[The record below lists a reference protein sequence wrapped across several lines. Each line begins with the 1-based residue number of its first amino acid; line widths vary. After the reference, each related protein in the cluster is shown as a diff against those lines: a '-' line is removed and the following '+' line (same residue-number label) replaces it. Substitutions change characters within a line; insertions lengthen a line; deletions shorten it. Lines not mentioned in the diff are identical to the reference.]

1 MFRIHFPCFDPS
13 KPVLPLAA
21 ACGLGS
27 QGLSEGVSAR
37 RFETLNAEARK
48 SFQATAIAEAQVV
61 FYPHCFD
68 GSEETQRCAQL
79 AREHDL
85 PCVFVKHGDDPG
97 DVQIDYGTIFYES
110 LFASRRKENEHV
122 IPPFVDDPLQTTR
135 AVLAI
140 REKNARPLVGFC
152 GFIGSPLAF
161 PIYRAIRPE
170 KLTGLLLRR
179 RAIRALQR
187 SKECGTAFI
196 LRRQYWGGALGLTE
210 RRMKAIAAKVFGA
223 SSARIDLRRNLEMES
238 RVHEE
243 FVRNI
248 METDYTLCVRGAG
261 NYSYRFYEVL
271 AAGRIPVFVNT
282 DCELPFADRIDW
294 KRHCV
299 WVEGD
304 SLDRIGEAV
313 AAFHASIP
321 AARFRD
327 LQQENRQ
334 LYETYF
340 TPVNYYRT
348 MLGELV
354 REPIGKP

>member
-1 MFRIHFPCFDPS
+1 MFRIHFPFFDPF

-21 ACGLGS
+21 ACGLGH
-27 QGLSEGVSAR
+27 QAPAEGVSAR
-37 RFETLNAEARK
+37 RFEKLNSEGGM
-48 SFQATAIAEAQVV
+48 SFQAAAIQEAQVV

-68 GSEETQRCAQL
+68 ASDDAKRCAEL

-97 DVQIDYGTIFYES
+97 DLQIDYGTIFYES

-122 IPPFVDDPLQTTR
+122 IPPFVDDPLETTE
-135 AVLAI
+135 APPAI

-152 GFIGSPLAF
+152 GFTGSPLAF
-161 PIYRAIRPE
+161 PVYRAIRPE

-179 RAIRALQR
+179 RAIRALRR
-187 SKECGTAFI
+187 SKECDTAFI

-210 RRMKAIAAKVFGA
+210 RRMKAIAAKLFGT
-223 SSARIDLRRNLEMES
+223 SSTGLDLRRNLETEA
-238 RVHEE
+238 RVHHE

-248 METDYTLCVRGAG
+248 LETDYTLCVRGAG

-299 WVEGD
+299 WVEEK
-304 SLDRIGEAV
+304 SLERIGDAV
-313 AAFHASIP
+313 AAFHASISP
-321 AARFRD
+321 ARFRD
-327 LQQENRQ
+327 LQRENRQ

-348 MLGELV
+348 VLGELV
-354 REPIGKP
+354 REPIAKR